1 MKGVKT
7 MKKKLALLAA
17 TMMLT
22 SLAACSE
29 QAPASEQATD
39 TASGISEST
48 ESTEPVTIH
57 FFNAIIENVDWYED
71 VIDRFEAEH
80 PNIKVE
86 ME

>member
-29 QAPASEQATD
+29 QAPASEQ
-39 TASGISEST
+39 
-48 ESTEPVTIH
+48 
-57 FFNAIIENVDWYED
+57 
-71 VIDRFEAEH
+71 DR
-80 PNIKVE
+80 KSVV
-86 ME
+86 